1 LIVLDIIARG
11 INLAVQRMK
20 RIILRYASPL
30 LGLLI
35 TLLGFGVRIA
45 DAQQT
50 MEVPQPMPQGQP
62 SIHYRPKPTPSIV
75 TPPPQVPDQSNQSDV
90 IPSMPTP
97 PAAEPMP
104 EAETQSPSYR
114 MVQPVLPAIFRG
126 CWEGKVEFLD
136 SIERL
141 PGAAKVGIW
150 TPKTYR
156 LCYQRYGDGPFQLT
170 FSEAGIDSNSKI
182 INPLNSLDLISTDGR
197 TYATMRALLHFDEY
211 HTADYSPGSTFAVD
225 ETARLQC
232 DIQPDGMHV
241 IGSVHGTRDGDPWFR
256 AYWHTLFVH
265 VPG

>member
-1 LIVLDIIARG
+1 MTLGGAKRYSVSSPVLSWERSKVSSPQRSNYSTTGRFQPNIRSNSRRGLAGHWQILTKFPSIVHKRFDQALALIVLDIIARG
-11 INLAVQRMK
+11 ANLAVEGMK

-30 LGLLI
+30 LGLI
-35 TLLGFGVRIA
+35 IALLGFGVRISH
-45 DAQQT
+45 AQQT

-97 PAAEPMP
+97 PAAEPTP
-104 EAETQSPSYR
+104 EAETQPPSYR

-182 INPLNSLDLISTDGR
+182 INPLNSLDL
-197 TYATMRALLHFDEY
+197 
-211 HTADYSPGSTFAVD
+211 
-225 ETARLQC
+225 
-232 DIQPDGMHV
+232 
-241 IGSVHGTRDGDPWFR
+241 
-256 AYWHTLFVH
+256 
-265 VPG
+265 

>member
-1 LIVLDIIARG
+1 MNRTTLHHAP
-11 INLAVQRMK
+11 
-20 RIILRYASPL
+20 YL
-30 LGLLI
+30 LGLTL
-35 TLLGFGVRIA
+35 TLLGFGVHIA
-45 DAQQT
+45 YAQQT
-50 MEVPQPMPQGQP
+50 MEVPAPMPQDQP
-62 SIHYRPKPTPSIV
+62 SIHYRPKPTPIV
-75 TPPPQVPDQSNQSDV
+75 TPPPQVPDQPNQSDV
-90 IPSMPTP
+90 IPSVPTA
-97 PAAEPMP
+97 PAVESAPETEP
-104 EAETQSPSYR
+104 AHR
-114 MVQPVLPAIFRG
+114 MDQPVLPAVFRG
-126 CWEGKVEFLD
+126 CWQGKVEFLD

-141 PGAAKVGIW
+141 PDAPKVGIW

-182 INPLNSLDLISTDGR
+182 INPLNSLNLISTDGR

-211 HTADYSPGSTFAVD
+211 HSADYSPGSTFAVD